1 MSSTFNFTGDIM
13 KKTIHISTLVDLANE
28 VLLNSG
34 DEATRERGAICG
46 YIENVLHKTGNYK
59 GFGYLSAVDMEK
71 SRTGKS
77 IGINGTD
84 YPECFKGTDNTRR
97 HYFIR

>member
-1 MSSTFNFTGDIM
+1 M